1 MELRIHLSYATK
13 CGPHSTCEMGL
24 TRLHDRSVA
33 SKATVTALAVLRLCG
48 ACTPNNHRTI
58 TVQCMWITNLFQD
71 SSQILN
77 TTQESDEYLLS
88 LTNILKCKWNN
99 RLSNY

>member
-1 MELRIHLSYATK
+1 M
-13 CGPHSTCEMGL
+13 
-24 TRLHDRSVA
+24 
-33 SKATVTALAVLRLCG
+33 
-48 ACTPNNHRTI
+48 
-58 TVQCMWITNLFQD
+58 VQCMWITNLFQD

-99 RLSNY
+99 RLPTIKIPYKHIEQEKKKQTLF